1 MHIVDHSNHII
12 MLEQLLNLVKEQAQ
26 GPVVN
31 NPAVP
36 NEQNDAV
43 INAATA
49 SIASGL
55 QEEIASGNAS
65 QVVSLL
71 GSAGAAP
78 DPQNPV
84 VNRISS
90 NFMDTLLQKFNLDAG
105 SAKQI
110 AGTLIPSVLGSLVNK
125 TNDPNDNSFNLQS
138 ILNSLT
144 GGKAQGLDLS
154 GVLGRLAGGGLD
166 KDGDGDVDLQDLM
179 GALSSGARQQQQ
191 QQPAGGGLG
200 GMLKNLLG

>member
-1 MHIVDHSNHII
+1 MFNYWLTNHII
-12 MLEQLLNLVKEQAQ
+12 MLDQLLNLVKENAQ
-26 GPVVN
+26 GAVVN

-36 NEQNDAV
+36 NEQNEAV
-43 INAATA
+43 MQAATA

-55 QEEIASGNAS
+55 QEEMASGHAA

-71 GSAGAAP
+71 GGTSTAT

-84 VNRISS
+84 VSRISG
-90 NFMDTLLQKFNLDAG
+90 NFMDTLLKKFNLDAG
-105 SAKQI
+105 SAGQI
-110 AGTLIPSVLGSLVNK
+110 AGSLIPTVLGSLVKK
-125 TNDPNDNSFNLQS
+125 TNDPNDGSFNLQG

-144 GGKAQGLDLS
+144 GGKAQGMDLS
-154 GVLGRLAGGGLD
+154 GILGRLTSGGLD
-166 KDGDGDVDLQDLM
+166 RDGDGDVDLQDIM

-191 QQPAGGGLG
+191 EQPAGGGLG

>member
-1 MHIVDHSNHII
+1 
-12 MLEQLLNLVKEQAQ
+12 MLDQLLNLVKENAQ
-26 GPVVN
+26 GAVIN

-36 NEQNDAV
+36 NEQNEAV
-43 INAATA
+43 IHAATE

-55 QEEIASGNAS
+55 QDEMANGNTS

-71 GSAGAAP
+71 GGAGSAT

-84 VNRISS
+84 VNKLSG
-90 NFMDTLLQKFNLDAG
+90 NLAGTLLEKFNLPAG
-105 SAKQI
+105 TAQQI
-110 AGTLIPSVLGSLVNK
+110 AGSLIPAVLGSLVKK
-125 TNDPNDNSFNLQS
+125 TNDPNDHSFNLQG

-144 GGKAQGLDLS
+144 GGQASGINLS
-154 GVLGRLAGGGLD
+154 GILGRLSGGLD

-179 GALSSGARQQQQ
+179 GVLSNGAKQQQQ
-191 QQPAGGGLG
+191 QQPSEGGLG

>member
-1 MHIVDHSNHII
+1 

-31 NPAVP
+31 NPQVP
-36 NEQNDAV
+36 NEQNEAV

-65 QVVSLL
+65 QVISLL
-71 GSAGAAP
+71 GGTGAAP
-78 DPQNPV
+78 DEQNPV
-84 VNRISS
+84 VNRISG
-90 NFMDTLLQKFNLDAG
+90 NFVDTLLQKFNLDAG

-110 AGTLIPSVLGSLVNK
+110 AGTLIPSVLGSLVKK
-125 TNDPNDNSFNLQS
+125 TNDPGDNSFNLQS

-154 GVLGRLAGGGLD
+154 GILGRLAGGGLD
-166 KDGDGDVDLQDLM
+166 RDGDGDVDLQDLM
-179 GALSSGARQQQQ
+179 GALTSGARQQQQQQQQ

-200 GMLKNLLG
+200 GMLKDLLG

>member
-1 MHIVDHSNHII
+1 
-12 MLEQLLNLVKEQAQ
+12 MLEQLLSLVKEQAQ
-26 GPVVN
+26 GPVVD

-43 INAATA
+43 MSAATA

-55 QEEIASGNAS
+55 QDEIASGNAG

-71 GSAGAAP
+71 GGAGASP

-84 VNRISS
+84 VNRISG
-90 NFMDTLLQKFNLDAG
+90 NFADTLLQKFNLDSGTAT
-105 SAKQI
+105 QI
-110 AGTLIPSVLGSLVNK
+110 AGSLIPSVLGSLVKK
-125 TNDPNDNSFNLQS
+125 TNDPGDNSFNLQS

-144 GGKAQGLDLS
+144 GRKAQGLDLS
-154 GVLGRLAGGGLD
+154 RILGRLAGGGLD

-191 QQPAGGGLG
+191 QQPTGGGLG

>member
-1 MHIVDHSNHII
+1 

-26 GPVVN
+26 DPVVN

-55 QEEIASGNAS
+55 QEEIANGNAS
-65 QVVSLL
+65 QVVNLL
-71 GSAGAAP
+71 GGGAAS

-84 VNRISS
+84 VNRISG
-90 NFMDTLLQKFNLDAG
+90 NFVDTLLQKFNLDSGA
-105 SAKQI
+105 AKQI
-110 AGTLIPSVLGSLVNK
+110 AGTLIPSVLGSLVRK
-125 TNDPNDNSFNLQS
+125 TNDPGDNSFNLQS

-144 GGKAQGLDLS
+144 GGKAQGMDLS
-154 GVLGRLAGGGLD
+154 GILGRLAGGGLD

-200 GMLKNLLG
+200 GMLKSLLG

>member
-1 MHIVDHSNHII
+1 
-12 MLEQLLNLVKEQAQ
+12 MLEQLLSLVKEQAQ
-26 GPVVN
+26 GPVVD
-31 NPAVP
+31 NPIVP

-55 QEEIASGNAS
+55 QEEIANGNAS
-65 QVVSLL
+65 QVVGLL
-71 GSAGAAP
+71 GGAGSAP

-84 VNRISS
+84 VNRISG
-90 NFMDTLLQKFNLDAG
+90 NFVDTLLQKFNLDAG
-105 SAKQI
+105 TATKI
-110 AGTLIPSVLGSLVNK
+110 AATLIPSVLGSLVKK

-154 GVLGRLAGGGLD
+154 GILGRLAGGGLD

-179 GALSSGARQQQQ
+179 GMLSSGARQQQQ
-191 QQPAGGGLG
+191 QQQQPSSGGLG
-200 GMLKNLLG
+200 DMLKNLLG